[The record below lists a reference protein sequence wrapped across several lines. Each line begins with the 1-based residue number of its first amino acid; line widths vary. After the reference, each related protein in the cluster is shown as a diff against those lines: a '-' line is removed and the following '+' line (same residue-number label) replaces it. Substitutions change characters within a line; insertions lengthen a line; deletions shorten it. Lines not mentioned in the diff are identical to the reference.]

1 MLTSCGFSKRTGVAA
16 TDVVYL
22 LMLWVWLK
30 ADTISMF
37 VRESLQSFSSAKKDV
52 LYDLLNRE
60 DLNWR
65 KLQLCTAKKLIKQ
78 EGKSKIRAFV
88 VDDSVKVRRGKKMPG
103 VSSHFDHLT
112 GRCVMGQQ
120 VLTLGYASDSQF
132 VPLDNELFISQT
144 KVQPLSSKFK
154 DERSI
159 AAKRYKQSMVQTKPA
174 MVTDM
179 VKRALGEG
187 IEADYFLA
195 DSWFAT
201 KPVINMTSEH
211 DLTAILRMKK
221 SKMKYRLADKSEC
234 HAAEIF
240 KTQVKGQW
248 QKLAGLPYQTK
259 SLVVELNLAMTAK
272 EQPQYVKVKLV
283 FCRGVNP
290 EKQKA
295 GKHDWALFLS
305 TDTSLSDE
313 KILEIYALRW
323 GIEVY
328 FKEAKQHLGF
338 LSEQSR
344 HYSAY
349 IASIHLT
356 GLRYCLLL
364 HAKQNDEIDKVSGS
378 RSLFSD
384 SLRNLDFACKLW
396 GLFKA
401 LISDAISSITSLSA
415 SEGELILDKINEEVT
430 SFFNQVMQ
438 MDTFTLRQEAISSGK
453 YP

>member
-1 MLTSCGFSKRTGVAA
+1 
-16 TDVVYL
+16 
-22 LMLWVWLK
+22 
-30 ADTISMF
+30 MF
-37 VRESLQSFSSAKKDV
+37 ARESLLSFSSAKKDV

-65 KLQLCTAKKLIKQ
+65 RLQLCTAKKLIRQ
-78 EGKSKIRAFV
+78 EGKSKVRAFV
-88 VDDSVKVRRGKKMPG
+88 VDDSGKVRRGKKMPG

-120 VLTLGYASDSQF
+120 VLTFGYASDSQF
-132 VPLDNELFISQT
+132 VPLDNELFISQI
-144 KVQPLSSKFK
+144 KAQPLTNKFK
-154 DERSI
+154 DDRSI
-159 AAKRYKQSMVQTKPA
+159 AAKRYKQSVIQTKPA
-174 MVTDM
+174 MVADM
-179 VKRALGEG
+179 VKRALRAG

-201 KPVINMTSEH
+201 KPVINMTFEH

-234 HAAEIF
+234 NAAEIF

-272 EQPQYVKVKLV
+272 DQAQYVKVKLV

-290 EKQKA
+290 EKKKA

-305 TDTSLSDE
+305 TDTSLNDE

-364 HAKQNDEIDKVSGS
+364 HAKQNDECGKVSDS
-378 RSLFSD
+378 RNLLSD

-401 LISDAISSITSLSA
+401 LISDAISSITSLSV
-415 SEGELILDKINEEVT
+415 SEGDLILDKINEEVT
-430 SFFNQVMQ
+430 SF
-438 MDTFTLRQEAISSGK
+438 L
-453 YP
+453 

>member
-1 MLTSCGFSKRTGVAA
+1 M
-16 TDVVYL
+16 D
-22 LMLWVWLK
+22 WLK
-30 ADTISMF
+30 VDTISMF
-37 VRESLQSFSSAKKDV
+37 AKESLLSFSSAKKDV

-65 KLQLCTAKKLIKQ
+65 KLQLYTAKKLIKQ
-78 EGKSKIRAFV
+78 EGKSKVRAFV
-88 VDDSVKVRRGKKMPG
+88 VDDSVKQRRGKKMPG
-103 VSSHFDHLT
+103 VSTHFDHLT

-120 VLTLGYASDSQF
+120 VLSFGYASDSQF

-144 KVQPLSSKFK
+144 KAQPLTGKFK

-159 AAKRYKQSMVQTKPA
+159 VAKRYKQSVAQTKPA
-174 MVTDM
+174 MVAGM
-179 VKRALGEG
+179 VKRALGVG

-201 KPVINMTSEH
+201 KPIISMTLEH

-221 SKMKYRLADKSEC
+221 NKMKYRLADKSEC
-234 HAAEIF
+234 SAAELF
-240 KTQVKGQW
+240 KTQVKGRW

-259 SLVVELNLAMTAK
+259 SIVVELNLAETAK
-272 EQPQYVKVKLV
+272 LEPNWIKVKLV

-290 EKQKA
+290 DKKKG

-305 TDTSLSDE
+305 TDASLSDE

-356 GLRYCLLL
+356 GLRFCLLL
-364 HAKQNDEIDKVSGS
+364 HAKQNDENSKVCDS
-378 RSLFSD
+378 RNLLCD
-384 SLRNLDFACKLW
+384 SLQNLDFACKLW

-401 LISDAISSITSLSA
+401 LISDAVSSISSLSTTE
-415 SEGELILDKINEEVT
+415 SEIILNKINEEVT

-438 MDTFTLRQEAISSGK
+438 MDTFTLRQEAISTGK

>member
-1 MLTSCGFSKRTGVAA
+1 MLASCGFSKRTGTSASEIVF
-16 TDVVYL
+16 L

-30 ADTISMF
+30 ADTIAMF
-37 VRESLQSFSSAKKDV
+37 TRESLLSFSVAKKDA

-65 KLQLCTAKKLIKQ
+65 KLQLHTAKKLIAL
-78 EGKSKIRAFV
+78 EGKSKVRAFV
-88 VDDSVKVRRGKKMPG
+88 VDDSVKIRRGKKMPG

-132 VPLDNELFISQT
+132 VPLDNEIFISQT
-144 KVQPLSSKFK
+144 KAQPLTRKFK
-154 DERSI
+154 DERSVV
-159 AAKRYKQSMVQTKPA
+159 AKRYKQAVNQTKPT
-174 MVTDM
+174 MVADM
-179 VKRALGEG
+179 VKRALRAG

-201 KPVINMTSEH
+201 KPVIKMTFEH

-221 SKMKYRLADKSEC
+221 SKMKYRLADNSEC
-234 HAAEIF
+234 NSAELF
-240 KTQVKGQW
+240 KTKIKRQW

-259 SLVVELNLAMTAK
+259 SIIVEVNLAQTAK
-272 EQPQYVKVKLV
+272 EQARWVKIKLV

-290 EKQKA
+290 DKKKA

-305 TDTSLSDE
+305 TNTLLADE

-344 HYSAY
+344 HYGAY

-356 GLRYCLLL
+356 GLRFCLLL
-364 HAKQNDEIDKVSGS
+364 HAKQSNDNEKVSVTRNLLS
-378 RSLFSD
+378 ESLN
-384 SLRNLDFACKLW
+384 NLDFACKLW

-401 LISDAISSITSLSA
+401 LISDSISSIPSLSLA
-415 SEGELILDKINEEVT
+415 ESEIILDKINEKVT
-430 SFFNQVMQ
+430 SFFNQIMQ
-438 MDTFTLRQEAISSGK
+438 MDTFTLRQEAVTTGE